1 MDIYDEITGQ
11 KITDPDLSAGY
22 LYDGVI
28 VTGRVEEHIQVMEGT
43 VTADRP
49 DGLRRL
55 VPARDITEPCRWYH
69 TYTEED
75 KQAAVSDKLSELSS
89 ACNAAITAGADV
101 QLSDG
106 STARFSYSLED
117 QSNVSEMFNSV
128 LMGATSYP
136 YHANGENCRMY
147 SAADI
152 TAIYL
157 ALSSLK
163 TGQTTYYNQLR
174 QYVQTLETVPK
185 INAVKYGDALAGEYL
200 ETYNTLLTQAQ
211 TEMQKILAKVT
222 DDAG

>member
-1 MDIYDEITGQ
+1 MKTYHEKTGEL
-11 KITDPDLSAGY
+11 IESPDLDAGY
-22 LYDGVI
+22 VYPGQRYIGTKRLTLERTVELYPPG
-28 VTGRVEEHIQVMEGT
+28 
-43 VTADRP
+43 
-49 DGLRRL
+49 GLQHD
-55 VPARDITEPCRWYH
+55 VPVYEDCQLYH
-69 TYTEED
+69 AYTDED
-75 KQAAVSDKLSELSS
+75 KKAAVSDKLSELSS

-101 QLSDG
+101 RLSDG

-117 QSNVSEMFNSV
+117 QSNVSEMFNAV

-200 ETYNTLLTQAQ
+200 ETYNALLTQAQ

>member
-1 MDIYDEITGQ
+1 MKNYDEKSWDEILN
-11 KITDPDLSAGY
+11 PDLESGY
-22 LYDGVI
+22 VYLGQRYVGTKRVTLERTVELYPPG
-28 VTGRVEEHIQVMEGT
+28 
-43 VTADRP
+43 
-49 DGLRRL
+49 GLQHE
-55 VPARDITEPCRWYH
+55 VPVYEDCQLYH
-69 TYTEED
+69 AYTDED
-75 KQAAVSDKLSELSS
+75 KKAAVSDKLSELSS

-101 QLSDG
+101 QLADG

-117 QSNVSEMFNSV
+117 QSNVSEMFNAV

-152 TAIYL
+152 ISIYL

>member
-1 MDIYDEITGQ
+1 MNIYDEKTGEL
-11 KITDPDLSAGY
+11 IENPDLEAGY
-22 LYDGVI
+22 TYPGQRYLGTERVI
-28 VTGRVEEHIQVMEGT
+28 LKGT
-43 VTADRP
+43 VELYPP
-49 DGLRRL
+49 DGLGYDKPVYEDCQL
-55 VPARDITEPCRWYH
+55 YH
-69 TYTEED
+69 AYTEED
-75 KQAAVSDKLSELSS
+75 KKAAVSDKLSELSS

-117 QSNVSEMFNSV
+117 QSNVSEMFNAV

-174 QYVQTLETVPK
+174 QYVQSLETVPK
-185 INAVKYGDALAGEYL
+185 IKAVKYGDALAGEYL

>member
-1 MDIYDEITGQ
+1 MKTYHEKTGVEIESPDLEKGYTYPGQ
-11 KITDPDLSAGY
+11 KY
-22 LYDGVI
+22 LGTER
-28 VTGRVEEHIQVMEGT
+28 VTLRGT
-43 VTADRP
+43 VELYPP
-49 DGLRRL
+49 DGLGYDKPVYEDCL
-55 VPARDITEPCRWYH
+55 YYH

-75 KQAAVSDKLSELSS
+75 KKAAVSDKLSELSS

-117 QSNVSEMFNSV
+117 QSNVSEMFNAV

-174 QYVQTLETVPK
+174 QYVHTLETVPK
-185 INAVKYGDALAGEYL
+185 IKAVKYGDALAGEYL

>member
-1 MDIYDEITGQ
+1 MKTYDE
-11 KITDPDLSAGY
+11 KNWDEVLNPDLEAGY
-22 LYDGVI
+22 VYPSQRYIGTKRVTLERTAELYPLG
-28 VTGRVEEHIQVMEGT
+28 
-43 VTADRP
+43 
-49 DGLRRL
+49 GLQHE
-55 VPARDITEPCRWYH
+55 VPMYEDCQLYH
-69 TYTEED
+69 AYTDED
-75 KQAAVSDKLSELSS
+75 KKTAVSDKLSELSS

-101 QLSDG
+101 RLSDG

-117 QSNVSEMFNSV
+117 QSNVSEMFNAV

-152 TAIYL
+152 ISIYL

-174 QYVQTLETVPK
+174 QYVQTLATVPK

-200 ETYNTLLTQAQ
+200 ETYNALLTQAQ